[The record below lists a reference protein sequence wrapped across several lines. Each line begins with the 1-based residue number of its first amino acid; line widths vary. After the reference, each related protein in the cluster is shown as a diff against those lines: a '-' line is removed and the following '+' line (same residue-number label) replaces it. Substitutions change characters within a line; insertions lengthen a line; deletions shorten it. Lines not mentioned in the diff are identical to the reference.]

1 MAALYIHI
9 PFCKTRCNYCDFYK
23 STSCAKTE
31 DYIEALEREMEYR
44 RGYFGDTPVDTVFF
58 GGGTPSLLPPALLQ
72 RLIDKARS
80 LWNLEGVSEI
90 TVEAN
95 PDDIT
100 EHYLDELARTDINR
114 LSFGV
119 QSFIDRDLKLLG
131 RRHNAQQ
138 AVEAIRAAQAKG
150 FGNISLDLIFG
161 IGFAGSEE
169 KAVLSWNMF

>member
-72 RLIDKARS
+72 RLIVKARS
-80 LWNLEGVSEI
+80 LWNLDGVSEI

-95 PDDIT
+95 PDDFT
-100 EHYLDELARTDINR
+100 EHYLD
-114 LSFGV
+114 
-119 QSFIDRDLKLLG
+119 
-131 RRHNAQQ
+131 
-138 AVEAIRAAQAKG
+138 
-150 FGNISLDLIFG
+150 
-161 IGFAGSEE
+161 
-169 KAVLSWNMF
+169 

>member
-72 RLIDKARS
+72 RLIDKGLAYES
-80 LWNLEGVSEI
+80 QGDVYWTNSPVPTSTGSVSAYSPSS
-90 TVEAN
+90 TATSSCSADGTT
-95 PDDIT
+95 P
-100 EHYLDELARTDINR
+100 NR
-114 LSFGV
+114 
-119 QSFIDRDLKLLG
+119 R
-131 RRHNAQQ
+131 
-138 AVEAIRAAQAKG
+138 
-150 FGNISLDLIFG
+150 
-161 IGFAGSEE
+161 
-169 KAVLSWNMF
+169 

>member
-1 MAALYIHI
+1 
-9 PFCKTRCNYCDFYK
+9 
-23 STSCAKTE
+23 
-31 DYIEALEREMEYR
+31 MEYR

-131 RRHNAQQ
+131 RRTTPN
-138 AVEAIRAAQAKG
+138 RR
-150 FGNISLDLIFG
+150 
-161 IGFAGSEE
+161 
-169 KAVLSWNMF
+169 

>member
-72 RLIDKARS
+72 RLIAKARS
-80 LWNLEGVSEI
+80 LWKLVGYRNSRSRRIPTTSPNTIWTNSPVPTSTGSVSAYSPSS
-90 TVEAN
+90 TATSCCSADGTT
-95 PDDIT
+95 P
-100 EHYLDELARTDINR
+100 NR
-114 LSFGV
+114 
-119 QSFIDRDLKLLG
+119 R
-131 RRHNAQQ
+131 
-138 AVEAIRAAQAKG
+138 
-150 FGNISLDLIFG
+150 
-161 IGFAGSEE
+161 
-169 KAVLSWNMF
+169 